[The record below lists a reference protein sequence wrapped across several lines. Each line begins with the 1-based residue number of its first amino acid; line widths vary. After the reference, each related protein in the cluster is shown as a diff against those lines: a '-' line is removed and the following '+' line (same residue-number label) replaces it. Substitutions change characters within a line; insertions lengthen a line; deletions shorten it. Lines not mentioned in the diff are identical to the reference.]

1 MNVWFAVA
9 VGGAAGSVARYAVVL
24 GTANWLGVAFP
35 FGTMIVN
42 VVGSFLM
49 GVLAAGFALWWG
61 NALRPLLIVGF
72 LGGFTTFSSYSLDA
86 VALFERGA
94 VAAGAVYTLGSVVL
108 SVGAVLAGLWI
119 VRSLA

>member
-1 MNVWFAVA
+1 MNVWLAVA

-24 GTANWLGVAFP
+24 GTANWLGAAFP

-42 VVGSFLM
+42 VVGSFII
-49 GVLAAGFALWWG
+49 GALAAGFALWWG
-61 NALRPLLIVGF
+61 NAVRPLLIVGF

-86 VALFERGA
+86 VELFERGA
-94 VAAGAVYTLGSVVL
+94 VVAGAVYTLGSVVL